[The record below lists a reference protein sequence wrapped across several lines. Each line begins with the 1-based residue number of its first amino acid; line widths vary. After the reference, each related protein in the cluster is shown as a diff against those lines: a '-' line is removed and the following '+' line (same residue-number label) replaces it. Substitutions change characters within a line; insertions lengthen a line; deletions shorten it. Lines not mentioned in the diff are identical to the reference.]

1 MMDWEIQMDFQELLL
16 EQYAEP
22 LKGEENAKC
31 KRAIEAVRDAL
42 INMGYIED
50 KKGVRLLENDAFSY
64 SVSLHNKN
72 TSSRVEVFVQGSYA
86 NNTCASNEGDVD
98 IAVACS
104 DTPMYSFEE
113 FYITPLTQRQTEAV
127 SLKNAIENTLKN
139 KFPGQIYRGNKSIKM
154 HGDEYRKQADI
165 VPCVC
170 MRHLILRD
178 SEEKS
183 TWEEGVVIFADD
195 STTVMNFPKQH
206 IINENNKDH
215 RTNFN
220 YKKMVRIM
228 KKFDI

>member
-1 MMDWEIQMDFQELLL
+1 
-16 EQYAEP
+16 
-22 LKGEENAKC
+22 
-31 KRAIEAVRDAL
+31 
-42 INMGYIED
+42 
-50 KKGVRLLENDAFSY
+50 
-64 SVSLHNKN
+64 
-72 TSSRVEVFVQGSYA
+72 
-86 NNTCASNEGDVD
+86 
-98 IAVACS
+98 
-104 DTPMYSFEE
+104 
-113 FYITPLTQRQTEAV
+113 
-127 SLKNAIENTLKN
+127 
-139 KFPGQIYRGNKSIKM
+139 M